1 MRLRTDGVN
10 AIAHRAMSP
19 ARARPRGPRL
29 SWLLRASLIAA
40 AHICISAVHVA
51 AQATIP
57 DEAVT
62 AAEAL
67 QVAESWRMPLTL
79 ATHPLLANVAGRT
92 TALAG
97 MRSLHFSGQQEEE
110 QFRMLFPLIGAAA
123 GAGIGYLY
131 GKRDSSADDYVPAG
145 LFSIPVGALAGFVV
159 GIVAE
164 DIRSQ
169 MKDDA
174 DRRR

>member
-1 MRLRTDGVN
+1 MRMTTDRVN
-10 AIAHRAMSP
+10 ALALRAMSL
-19 ARARPRGPRL
+19 ARARPRGARLPR
-29 SWLLRASLIAA
+29 WLRASLIAA
-40 AHICISAVHVA
+40 AHICTSAAHVA

-57 DEAVT
+57 EAVT

-67 QVAESWRMPLTL
+67 RVAESWRVPLTL
-79 ATHPLLANVAGRT
+79 ATTPLPNVGGRPT
-92 TALAG
+92 GRAG
-97 MRSLHFSGQQEEE
+97 MRSFQFSGQQEEQE
-110 QFRMLFPLIGAAA
+110 RFRMLFPLIGAAA

-131 GKRDSSADDYVPAG
+131 GKRDSSADDYVPAR

-169 MKDDA
+169 LKEEA
-174 DRRR
+174 DRRP